1 MNNMFLKNNRLILL
15 LSLSAITLLALIIKY
30 PSTQQKLFSTQEI
43 EQIIANAFQDENGF
57 SICGDEREY
66 IEKCGGNPTYGEIL
80 PESLAQLIKKLE
92 LTKKDVLFDLGSG
105 AGKVCIQVAL
115 TSPAKAVGIE
125 LSSTRHALAQKIKQK
140 IIGEYILTDAK
151 KLEFIEGNI
160 TEFNLCSGTVFFM
173 CSTCFSDELMKTLTQ
188 KLEKI
193 PHLIKIVSLR
203 TLPVD
208 VSSVI
213 KLIDTLSLPMS
224 WSDASS
230 VYIYEK
236 R

>member
-1 MNNMFLKNNRLILL
+1 MFLKNNRLILL
-15 LSLSAITLLALIIKY
+15 LTLTAISLLALIIKY
-30 PSTQQKLFSTQEI
+30 KPSSQKLYSTQEV
-43 EQIIANAFQDENGF
+43 EQIINTTYQDENGF

-80 PESLAQLIKKLE
+80 PQSLAQLIQNLD
-92 LTKKDVLFDLGSG
+92 LTKNDVLFDLGSG

-125 LSSTRHALAQKIKQK
+125 LSATRHALAQKMKEKLIA
-140 IIGEYILTDAK
+140 EHILTDAN

-160 TEFNLCSGTVFFM
+160 TQFNLCSGTVFFM
-173 CSTCFSDELMKTLTQ
+173 CSTCFSDELMKILTE

-203 TLPVD
+203 TLPVNAA
-208 VSSVI
+208 SNI

-224 WSDASS
+224 WSDGSS